1 MRLGVLILPEFRW
14 AEAQTVW
21 RRAEALSFDHAWTYD
36 HITWRSFRD
45 KSWLAAVPTLTAAA
59 MVTSQI
65 RLGTMVASPNFRH
78 PVPFAKELVAL
89 DDISDGRFI
98 LGVGS
103 GGSGWDATVLGQAAW
118 SLGERTERFVEF
130 VKVLD
135 LVLREP
141 AASYEGV
148 YYSAEEARTYP
159 GCVQKPRIPFA
170 IAATG
175 KRGMRLAAEYG
186 QIWVTNG
193 DRTIERMMDA
203 REGAAV
209 VREQMARLDEIC
221 EGMGRDPGTLR
232 RLVLTG
238 PRLDGGL
245 ASVEAFR
252 DTIGRYEEI
261 GVTDFVVHWPR
272 SEEPYAA
279 DMTTF
284 ERIFSLMNSPDGT

>member
-14 AEAQTVW
+14 AAAQVVW
-21 RRAEALSFDHAWTYD
+21 RRAEALGFDHAWTYD
-36 HITWRSFRD
+36 HIAWRSFRD
-45 KSWLAAVPTLTAAA
+45 KTWFAAVPTLTAAA
-59 MVTSQI
+59 MVTSRI

-98 LGVGS
+98 LGIGS
-103 GGSGWDATVLGQAAW
+103 GGSGWDARVLGQAAW
-118 SLGERTERFVEF
+118 SLGERTGRFAEF
-130 VKVLD
+130 VKLLD

-141 AASYEGV
+141 AASYQGM
-148 YYSAEEARTYP
+148 YYSTDEARTYP
-159 GCVQKPRIPFA
+159 GCVQKPRMPFA

-175 KRGMRLAAEYG
+175 QRGMRLAAEFG

-193 DRTIERMMDA
+193 DRTVDRMMDGK
-203 REGAAV
+203 EGAAV

-245 ASVEAFR
+245 VSVAAFR
-252 DTIGRYEEI
+252 DTAGRYKEI

-272 SEEPYAA
+272 PDEPYAA
-279 DMTTF
+279 DLATF
-284 ERIFSLMNSPDGT
+284 ERIVSFRNS